1 MAILVCPLS
10 RVLDQVRTHR
20 PSRVVSLLD
29 PGTQWPDVSQDGID
43 AHLKVGVH
51 DILEPQAGCT
61 DPQAH
66 HVHEILDFLR
76 PWDQAAPLLIH
87 CYAGISRSTA
97 TAFIA
102 ACLHNPDVEEI
113 VLARALRSASSSAH
127 PNRRIV
133 ALADAALG
141 RAGRM
146 SQAILAIGPGAN
158 WHEIGEAQ
166 PFAIAARH
174 G

>member
-10 RVLDQVRTHR
+10 RVHEHVRTHR
-20 PSRVVSLLD
+20 PGRVVSLLD
-29 PGTQWPDVSQDGID
+29 PGTDWPDVSQDGID

-51 DILEPQAGCT
+51 DILGPQAGCT

-66 HVHEILDFLR
+66 HVENILDFLR
-76 PWDQAAPLLIH
+76 PWDQTAPLLIH

-102 ACLHNPDVEEI
+102 ACLHNPGVEEI
-113 VLARALRSASSSAH
+113 VLARALRTASPSAS

-133 ALADAALG
+133 ALADTALG

-146 SQAILAIGPGAN
+146 SQAILAIGPGAHWN
-158 WHEIGEAQ
+158 EIGEAQ

>member
-10 RVLDQVRTHR
+10 RVQEQVRTHR

-29 PGTQWPDVSQDGID
+29 PGTHWPDVGQDGIN
-43 AHLKVGVH
+43 AHLRIGVH
-51 DILEPQAGCT
+51 DIAEPQAGCT

-66 HVHEILDFLR
+66 HMHEILDFLR

-102 ACLHNPDVEEI
+102 ACLHNPDVDEA
-113 VLARALRSASSSAH
+113 VLARALRSASPSAS

-141 RAGRM
+141 RQGRM
-146 SQAILAIGPGAN
+146 SQAILSIGKGAH
-158 WHEIGEAQ
+158 WSEIGEAQ